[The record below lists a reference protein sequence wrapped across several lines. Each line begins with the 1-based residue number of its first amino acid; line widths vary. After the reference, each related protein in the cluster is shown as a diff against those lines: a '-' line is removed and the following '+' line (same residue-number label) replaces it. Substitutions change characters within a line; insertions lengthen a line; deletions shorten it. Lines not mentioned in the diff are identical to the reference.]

1 MGCSNGNLL
10 TERQVDLL
18 KGLLHEYHNK
28 EMGICSCD
36 VERLLSL
43 NIKDTQPVRV
53 QNDPLLVI
61 EVQDMNSVP
70 SVTYKGKD
78 IKGKVLINYEWTTD
92 EFEKKG
98 KHNMTIKHIDG
109 HEKYVVGKTIQEE
122 RFD

>member
-1 MGCSNGNLL
+1 MGCKGKLL
-10 TERQVDLL
+10 TEEQADELSFMV
-18 KGLLHEYHNK
+18 HNYYNK
-28 EMGICSCD
+28 DIGICSCD
-36 VERLLSL
+36 VERVLTS
-43 NIKDTQPVRV
+43 NTKQT
-53 QNDPLLVI
+53 PLLVI

-70 SVTYKGKD
+70 SITYKGID